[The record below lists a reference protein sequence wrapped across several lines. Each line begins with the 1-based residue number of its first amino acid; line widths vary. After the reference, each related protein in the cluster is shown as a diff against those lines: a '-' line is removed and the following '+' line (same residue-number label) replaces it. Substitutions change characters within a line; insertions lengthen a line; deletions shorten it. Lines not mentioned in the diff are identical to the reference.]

1 MQNILQPVVVN
12 VNSHRLFDST
22 AKSCINKIM
31 NMDANEPAYEKQLK
45 IDIGKRLRLAREAAT
60 HSQTALAELVGVKQQ
75 TIQGIEAG
83 EKKTDYCNLVRI
95 ERALGLASGYLLY
108 GKSHS
113 VLEVPQPLIAN
124 CPILTWEC
132 AYFWPSDKSNVI
144 EKKLFD
150 KIEKKLILGSDS
162 YILRIPDS
170 QYESYSEP
178 DAPFFR
184 KGSYIII
191 DPEKKYKNGDFVI
204 AKIKEH
210 GRLIF
215 RRFVQYDDGKTFLKV
230 IKEGHRSPLMDLT
243 PDIEI
248 TGVMVAHFDFR

>member
-1 MQNILQPVVVN
+1 MENILQPVVVN
-12 VNSHRLFDST
+12 VNNHRLFDRT
-22 AKSCINKIM
+22 VKSCKNKNM
-31 NMDANEPAYEKQLK
+31 NKEAAEPAYEKQLK
-45 IDIGKRLRLAREAAT
+45 IDIGKRLRLAREAAA

-108 GKSHS
+108 GKSQS
-113 VLEVPQPLIAN
+113 ILDVPQPMIAN
-124 CPILTWEC
+124 CPILSWES
-132 AYFWPSDKSNVI
+132 AYLWPSDKSEVI

-150 KIEKKLILGSDS
+150 KIENKLILGSDS

-178 DAPFFR
+178 EAPFFR
-184 KGSYIII
+184 KSSYIVI
-191 DPEKKYKNGDFVI
+191 DPDKKYKNGDFVI

-215 RRFVQYDDGKTFLKV
+215 RKFVQYDDGKIFLKI
-230 IKEGHRSPLMDLT
+230 IKEEHRNPLMDLSA
-243 PDIEI
+243 DVQIV
-248 TGVMVAHFDFR
+248 GVMVAHFDIR